1 MASDQVYTKELSSS
15 ESEAILH
22 HVSQV
27 NILLSLVSFSKIVL
41 IYNLCGQSKT
51 LTRGSKIT
59 MNCHSL
65 AALASLLAPD
75 RHEFDGEMFDL
86 SRVFEDEFDY
96 DCDDMQAPRPI
107 APTSIMP
114 SSTGV

>member
-1 MASDQVYTKELSSS
+1 MASDQVYAKELSSS

-22 HVSQV
+22 HVGQV
-27 NILLSLVSFSKIVL
+27 NILLSPVSFSKIGL
-41 IYNLCGQSKT
+41 IYNLREQSKT

-65 AALASLLAPD
+65 AALASLLPPD
-75 RHEFDGEMFDL
+75 GHEFGGEMFDL

-96 DCDDMQAPRPI
+96 DCDNMLAPRPI
-107 APTSIMP
+107 TPTSIMP
-114 SSTGV
+114 SPTGV